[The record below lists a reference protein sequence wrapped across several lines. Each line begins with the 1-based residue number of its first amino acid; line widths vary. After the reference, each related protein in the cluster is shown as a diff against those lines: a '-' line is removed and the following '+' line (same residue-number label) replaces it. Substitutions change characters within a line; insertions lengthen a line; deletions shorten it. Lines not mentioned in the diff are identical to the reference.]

1 MKYEIQSTIEP
12 IIDFNP
18 LSKQTKIKCPKNSE
32 GVINIQIEDDS
43 NFELLVLENAHWT
56 INVEYPNGYINSN
69 NTIEIEEYA
78 SLKHNIIVYEG
89 VNDVVMNQKINISNS
104 GEYTSALLDVSE
116 KNVKFNNEINLNG
129 EYASSYF
136 RSAVV
141 SIKEAKKTYEIS
153 TINKALNTSSKMDNY
168 GVCRDSSKLE
178 FIGVGTI
185 KKGYKQSNN
194 HQNSKIIVFD
204 ELSNAS
210 VQPLLYIDE
219 YDVLASHSAAV
230 GKVND
235 EHMYYLCSR
244 GLTEDQARGFIT
256 RGYLLPV
263 LNYFLDENIKEKAAN
278 TLERRV
284 VNA

>member
-1 MKYEIQSTIEP
+1 MCK
-12 IIDFNP
+12 
-18 LSKQTKIKCPKNSE
+18 
-32 GVINIQIEDDS
+32 
-43 NFELLVLENAHWT
+43 
-56 INVEYPNGYINSN
+56 
-69 NTIEIEEYA
+69 
-78 SLKHNIIVYEG
+78 
-89 VNDVVMNQKINISNS
+89 
-104 GEYTSALLDVSE
+104 
-116 KNVKFNNEINLNG
+116 
-129 EYASSYF
+129 
-136 RSAVV
+136 
-141 SIKEAKKTYEIS
+141 
-153 TINKALNTSSKMDNY
+153 DN
-168 GVCRDSSKLE
+168 SKLE
-178 FIGVGTI
+178 FIGIGTI
-185 KKGYKQSNN
+185 KKGFKQSNN

-244 GLTEDQARGFIT
+244 GLSEEQARGFIT

-263 LNYFLDENIKEKAAN
+263 LSYFLDESIKEKAAM